1 MIDAIIVFVTG
12 LVVGNFINIV
22 GVLKNQSFHSK
33 RLDEVENKIDKL
45 LNK

>member
-1 MIDAIIVFVTG
+1 MIYVTIVFVTG

-22 GVLKNQSFHSK
+22 GLLKNQSFHSK
-33 RLDEVENKIDKL
+33 RLDEVENKIYKL

>member
-1 MIDAIIVFVTG
+1 MIDAILVFATG

-22 GVLKNQSFHSK
+22 GILKNQSFHSK
-33 RLDEVENKIDKL
+33 RLDEVESKIDKL